1 MYKGRR
7 GHKHLFKLYSK
18 SQNDFNSE
26 KDVPKNLF
34 EEKKNSKKCLSYK
47 QLTKFVCQ
55 IVSYTLYIISRT
67 SEKVTALEQHNKA
80 LFQKGLAQQIGKLP
94 LSFIFFDP

>member
-1 MYKGRR
+1 MSLKTYLKR
-7 GHKHLFKLYSK
+7 
-18 SQNDFNSE
+18 
-26 KDVPKNLF
+26 
-34 EEKKNSKKCLSYK
+34 KKNSKKCLPYK

-55 IVSYTLYIISRT
+55 TVSYTLYIIISRT

-80 LFQKGLAQQIGKLP
+80 LFQKGLAQQVGKLP